1 MLSPHTMSSAV
12 KLHFDQSTADL
23 LEAWQQDIRT
33 RAVEIIQTTLPAKIL
48 ALNKK
53 LLEIDQDKQHV
64 LSRTKYS
71 DPAALQTDV
80 TIHEPSTSGKAEEA
94 SKSKKRKTAADS
106 AVLNGADAAS
116 TSEDSY
122 IFPGVVVSSDYLM
135 KAFDELRSEWE
146 QLAEIMD
153 VLKMYI
159 NLLIPLIEDGDTFG
173 VSVQE
178 EALNE
183 IVRTQ
188 DSAYNL
194 LSTPLNY
201 YSTRG
206 DLAARMIRYP
216 GVHDYQHALRE
227 HDRKAILRLTMQVT
241 DIRNMYAVCLDILTK
256 NIARISKPKSGNQM
270 GSYG

>member
-1 MLSPHTMSSAV
+1 MSSAV
-12 KLHFDQSTADL
+12 KLQFDQSTADQI
-23 LEAWQQDIRT
+23 EAWQQDIRKQ
-33 RAVEIIQTTLPAKIL
+33 AVEVIQTTLPGKVL

-53 LLEIDQDKQHV
+53 LLEIDQDKEHI
-64 LSRTKYS
+64 LSRTKYMDTS
-71 DPAALQTDV
+71 ALQTDV
-80 TIHEPSTSGKAEEA
+80 TVHEPSTSIKAEEA
-94 SKSKKRKTAADS
+94 SKSKKRKTATDAVS
-106 AVLNGADAAS
+106 ANGTDPSGA
-116 TSEDSY
+116 SEDAHV
-122 IFPGVVVSSDYLM
+122 FPGVVMSSDYLV

-146 QLAEIMD
+146 QLVEIMD

-159 NLLIPLIEDGDTFG
+159 NLLIPQIEDGDTFG

-194 LSTPLNY
+194 LATPLTFHT
-201 YSTRG
+201 TRG
-206 DLAARMIRYP
+206 DLAAKMIRFP

-227 HDRKAILRLTMQVT
+227 HDRKAILRLKMQVT